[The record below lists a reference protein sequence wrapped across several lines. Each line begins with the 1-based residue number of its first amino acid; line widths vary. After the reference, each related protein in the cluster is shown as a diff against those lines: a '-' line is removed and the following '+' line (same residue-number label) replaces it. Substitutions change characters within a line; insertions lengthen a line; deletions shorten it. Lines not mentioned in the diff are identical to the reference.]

1 MPQLLVELLEE
12 IIEHGV
18 RHEGLLPSRLHPET
32 RQTKAFF
39 ILVLLLEGGFVQSP
53 SSQVLEDAS

>member
-18 RHEGLLPSRLHPET
+18 RHEGLLPSRLHP
-32 RQTKAFF
+32 
-39 ILVLLLEGGFVQSP
+39 
-53 SSQVLEDAS
+53 